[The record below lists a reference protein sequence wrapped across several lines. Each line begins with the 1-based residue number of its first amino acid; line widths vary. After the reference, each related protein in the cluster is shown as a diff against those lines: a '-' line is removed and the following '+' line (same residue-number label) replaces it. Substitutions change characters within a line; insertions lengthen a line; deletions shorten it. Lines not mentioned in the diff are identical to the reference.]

1 MLFGATLRFGALRLA
16 VALRFGAA
24 ALRLGAAALRL
35 AAALRF
41 GAALRLAAALRL
53 GAAALRLAATLRF
66 GAAALRLAATFLF
79 GAAFLFAA
87 FFLTAMLLSRFF
99 RACTFLL
106 LVTDDYTTDRTDLNA
121 KKSII
126 YQTTFNKLFKSGDM
140 ALKKECNSC

>member
-16 VALRFGAA
+16 VALRFG
-24 ALRLGAAALRL
+24 
-35 AAALRF
+35 
-41 GAALRLAAALRL
+41 AAALRL